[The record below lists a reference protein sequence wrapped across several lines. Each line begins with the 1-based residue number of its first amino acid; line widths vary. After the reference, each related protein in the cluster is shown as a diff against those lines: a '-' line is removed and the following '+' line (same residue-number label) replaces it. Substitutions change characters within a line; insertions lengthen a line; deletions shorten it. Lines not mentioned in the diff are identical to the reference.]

1 MVALNWLS
9 SDMVAKVSYNVA
21 ATSLVWFR
29 FSHKC
34 IYSGR
39 WITVAGSGWVDN
51 DYNDDNHY
59 TDIYQDSDGDDHDDY
74 GVQLL
79 AAYFFLYL
87 RRWWNSW
94 AIIMLLTGD
103 GDCDSN
109 EEVDN
114 DDEDHL
120 RQWTHSTTQP
130 STHTCSHDN
139 NNKRQWK

>member
-79 AAYFFLYL
+79 AAYFFFDIWEGGETL
-87 RRWWNSW
+87 
-94 AIIMLLTGD
+94 G
-103 GDCDSN
+103 
-109 EEVDN
+109 
-114 DDEDHL
+114 
-120 RQWTHSTTQP
+120 P
-130 STHTCSHDN
+130 
-139 NNKRQWK
+139 